1 MTMGAIL
8 LLVLGSAQPP
18 PVDFSRDVTPI
29 LTVCVSCHGG
39 GLAEGGLRLDSRAGL
54 LSGGASGRVVMPG
67 NGRGSVLYQRLVADD
82 PDVRMPWGGD
92 PLRPDEIETIV
103 RWIDEGAPWPEG
115 VVVAASAPDLP
126 PRPSSAAPEGGVR
139 FNRDVRP
146 ILADCYTCH
155 GPDRNRRQAGLRLD
169 REEGAKAAL
178 PTGAVAIVPGDP
190 EKSALL
196 SRVSHPDDARRMP
209 HVSSGKPRL
218 SADAIATLR
227 KWILEGAHW
236 EPHWSYVPPKRPERI
251 PATAGAPSGWP
262 KNAIDAFLLAE
273 IEKEGLRPSP
283 EAGRGQLL
291 RRLSFDLI
299 GLPPKPEELRAF
311 VSDASSD
318 AYEKEVDRLLASPH
332 FGERMATYWLDLV
345 RYSDSV
351 GYHSDNARPLWR
363 YRDWVVSAFNANL
376 PFDRFTVEQLA
387 GDLLENPTFDQKIA
401 SGYNRLLQTTEEGGA
416 QPKEY
421 RAIYLADR
429 VRNVSTVWLGA
440 TLGCAQCHDHK
451 FDPYLAKDFYSFQAF
466 FADVA
471 EEPVGRRTPD
481 AVPDRVDGAL
491 RESFAAAEAEVE
503 RLENE
508 LEEKTPD
515 PGWEERIRATP
526 VCWTTLEPVEARS
539 QNGTRLL
546 IQGNDFS
553 MIATTATGP
562 KPPRDTYTVRFQ
574 TALRGI
580 EAFRLEAV
588 PFEELPKGG
597 PGRDPEGG
605 FAVTDLVIRDE
616 TGRIVAERGPWSV
629 ARADGDTHRLV
640 FDVEAAPAA
649 NDGDEDTE
657 LTLVLR
663 QDEGEGRTL
672 GRFRLSATLETQPL
686 CRELGPGVSRDLLA
700 IAKTP
705 PSERT
710 EEQTKEIASFYQTN
724 SPELAP
730 LRARLREATLVRDE
744 LLETIPQSYITT
756 SWEPEPVRILP
767 RGNWLDES
775 GAIVDPAAPHFLPS
789 LEVAG
794 RRATRLD
801 LARWL
806 TSRDNPLTA
815 RVLVNRLW
823 KIYFGQGLSLTLEDL
838 GTQGDW
844 PSHPELLD
852 WLAVELME
860 SGWDVKHVVKAMV
873 TSAAYRQ
880 SSRASKEIL
889 ERDPD
894 NRLFAR
900 QSRFRLDAEEV
911 RDNALAVSG
920 LLSPKMGGPSV
931 FPYQPP
937 GYWGFL
943 NFPPRE
949 WDDSFGEDQHR
960 RGLYTWWQRSFLH
973 PSLLAFDAPSR
984 EECVAERTRANV
996 PQQALVLLND
1006 PTYVEAARAFAARIA
1021 LDGGSSL
1028 EARIVWAYERAL
1040 SRSPREGE
1048 IEILTRL
1055 YEKHLAE
1062 YQGDE
1067 QAALTSV
1074 ARTILNLPEAITRP

>member
-1 MTMGAIL
+1 
-8 LLVLGSAQPP
+8 
-18 PVDFSRDVTPI
+18 
-29 LTVCVSCHGG
+29 
-39 GLAEGGLRLDSRAGL
+39 
-54 LSGGASGRVVMPG
+54 
-67 NGRGSVLYQRLVADD
+67 
-82 PDVRMPWGGD
+82 
-92 PLRPDEIETIV
+92 
-103 RWIDEGAPWPEG
+103 
-115 VVVAASAPDLP
+115 
-126 PRPSSAAPEGGVR
+126 
-139 FNRDVRP
+139 VRP

-169 REEGAKAAL
+169 REESAKAAL
-178 PTGAVAIVPGDP
+178 PSGAVAIVPGDP

-196 SRVSHPDDARRMP
+196 SRISDPDEAERMP

-218 SADAIATLR
+218 NADQIATLR
-227 KWILEGAHW
+227 TWVLEGAHW

-251 PATAGAPSGWP
+251 PSPASTLPGWP
-262 KNAIDAFLLAE
+262 KNAIDDFLLAA
-273 IEKEGLRPSP
+273 IEKEGLAPSP
-283 EAGRGQLL
+283 EAARHELI
-291 RRLSFDLI
+291 RRLSFDLV
-299 GLPPKPEELRAF
+299 GLPPTPEEARAF
-311 VSDASSD
+311 VSDPGPD
-318 AYEKEVDRLLASPH
+318 AYEKQVDRLLASPH
-332 FGERMATYWLDLV
+332 FGERMAMYWLDLV

-376 PFDRFTVEQLA
+376 PFDRFTVDQLA
-387 GDLLENPTFDQKIA
+387 GDLLESPTFDQKVA

-451 FDPYLAKDFYSFQAF
+451 FDPYLARDFYSFQAF
-466 FADVA
+466 FADVV
-471 EEPVGRRTPD
+471 EEPVGRREPD
-481 AVPDRVDGAL
+481 ALPDRVDVAL
-491 RESFAAAEAEVE
+491 RERFAAAEAEVE

-515 PGWEERIRATP
+515 PVWEEEIRATP

-539 QNGTRLL
+539 ENGTRLL

-553 MIATTATGP
+553 LIATTATGP
-562 KPPRDTYTVRFQ
+562 KPPRDTYTVRFE

-580 EAFRLEAV
+580 KAFRLEAV

-605 FAVTDLVIRDE
+605 FTVTDLILRDE
-616 TGRIVAERGPWSV
+616 TGVIVAERGRWSL
-629 ARADGDTHRLV
+629 ARADGDTERLI
-640 FDVEAAPAA
+640 FDARRSPAS
-649 NDGDEDTE
+649 NGRDEDTE

-663 QDEGEGRTL
+663 QNEGDGRTL
-672 GRFRLSATLETQPL
+672 GRFRLSASVETKPV
-686 CRELGPGVSRDLLA
+686 CRESGPGVYRDLLA
-700 IAKTP
+700 IAGTP

-710 EEQTKEIASFYQTN
+710 EEQVKEIGLFYRTN
-724 SPELAP
+724 AAALAP
-730 LRARLREATLVRDE
+730 LRARLREATLLRDE
-744 LLETIPQSYITT
+744 LLESIPQSYITT
-756 SWEPEPVRILP
+756 TWEPKPVRILP

-775 GAIVDPAAPHFLPS
+775 GEVVEPAAPHFLPPIDVS
-789 LEVAG
+789 G
-794 RRATRLD
+794 RATRLD

-806 TSRDNPLTA
+806 TSKENPLTA
-815 RVLVNRLW
+815 RVFVNRLW
-823 KIYFGQGLSLTLEDL
+823 KIYFGQGLSRTLEDL
-838 GTQGDW
+838 GSQGEW

-860 SGWDVKHVVKAMV
+860 SGWDVKHVVRTIV

-880 SSRASKEIL
+880 SSRATKELL

-920 LLSPKMGGPSV
+920 LLSSKMGGPSV

-937 GYWGFL
+937 GYWSFL

-949 WDDSFGEDQHR
+949 WDDSAGEDQHR

-1021 LDGGSSL
+1021 EEGGSSP
-1028 EARIVWAYERAL
+1028 EARIGWAYARAL
-1040 SRSPREGE
+1040 SRAPRQEE
-1048 IEILTRL
+1048 VAILARL
-1055 YEKHLAE
+1055 YENHLAE
-1062 YQGDE
+1062 YRGDE

-1074 ARTILNLPEAITRP
+1074 ARTILNLPETITRP